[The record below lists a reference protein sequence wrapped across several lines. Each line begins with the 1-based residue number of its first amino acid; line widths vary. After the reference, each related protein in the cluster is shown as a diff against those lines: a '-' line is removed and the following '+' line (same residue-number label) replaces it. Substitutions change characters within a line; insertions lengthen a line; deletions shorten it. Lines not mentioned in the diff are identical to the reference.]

1 MEYLEIIGIIFIKV
15 FNMKVELRNPNIIMK
30 LSRLGSFHQS
40 KLSFLR
46 SFLNEFKDWEY
57 NRDLFELD
65 EKGYGVA
72 VYSFKKKDRVYS
84 LVCFANKIN
93 DNDRSDRV
101 IATKWDAAFTLYD
114 GVPDKKDIKRLKKE
128 VPKQEVGRLSYKEL
142 TLSRAN
148 RSVRIFNHVIDSLSN
163 GVQPNEDL
171 LKKVGYLYRTTA
183 VYGSGKFGLA
193 DRFRIKNR
201 EEINGPFRLEMM
213 LVYLVRQFTFDQVNH
228 ISKHKNPDNAVTLD
242 KKICKNLGI
251 GNSTGLGM
259 APFIVNHPTLL
270 NNWILSREKALKKIR
285 EIKKVKSA
293 DSKLFKECVKNSIKN
308 ITSWNT
314 ESEYQLGKIK
324 LLLKDVEKFLMFLEN
339 DFSFNE
345 DYPFNRIYLWLEN
358 ETCEECTEYV
368 VSIMMEPF
376 NGIIDPLIK
385 EMSSDEEKHFN
396 IPTNRTVDELIKIL
410 ETNYS
415 NIINID
421 FKKKENNK
429 KFWFISKNK
438 EEPRLADRFDEQGA
452 ELEQPL
458 AIARDIKKLYQKLKI
473 TEKNICIANFLIN
486 NSDLRHVV
494 RRAFIIEKFPYSEI
508 QDNTISEKIIPI
520 DMLRLK
526 LSFFGALKFDPRS
539 DKWLR
544 ICMFQGAPLPKEL
557 KNFDDQWV
565 YKSQ

>member
-1 MEYLEIIGIIFIKV
+1 MNIK
-15 FNMKVELRNPNIIMK
+15 LRDPNVIMK

-40 KLSFLR
+40 RLSFLR
-46 SFLNEFKDWEY
+46 SFLSEFKDWDY
-57 NRDLFELD
+57 KRDLFDLD
-65 EKGYGVA
+65 EKGYGTA

-84 LVCFANKIN
+84 LVCFANKID
-93 DNDRSDRV
+93 DNERSDRV
-101 IATKWDAAFTLYD
+101 IATKWDAAFTLHD
-114 GVPDKKDIKRLKKE
+114 GVPLKKDIERLRNE

-148 RSVRIFNHVIDSLSN
+148 KSVRVFDHVVENLSK
-163 GVQPNEDL
+163 GIQPDL
-171 LKKVGYLYRTTA
+171 NLLEKVGYLYRTTA

-228 ISKHKNPDNAVTLD
+228 VAKNRNPKLAVKLD
-242 KKICKNLGI
+242 PKICKNLGI

-270 NNWILSREKALKKIR
+270 NNWIFCRETALKKIR
-285 EIKKVKSA
+285 ELKNVDTQ
-293 DSKLFKECVKNSIKN
+293 DSDLFINCVRSSIKN

-314 ESEYQLGKIK
+314 ESEYQLNKIK
-324 LLLKDVEKFLMFLEN
+324 FLLKDVKKFLNYLEN
-339 DFSFNE
+339 QFDFNKN
-345 DYPFNRIYLWLEN
+345 YPFNDLYIWLEK
-358 ETCEECTEYV
+358 ETCDECIEYI

-376 NGIIDPLIK
+376 DEIIQPLIQK
-385 EMSSDEEKHFN
+385 MSSDEEKYFN
-396 IPTNRTVDELIKIL
+396 IPTDRTLGDLKDIL
-410 ETNYS
+410 EKKYP
-415 NIINID
+415 NILTID
-421 FKKKENNK
+421 FEKKENHK

-438 EEPRLADRFDEQGA
+438 EEPRMADRFEEQGS

-458 AIARDIKKLYQKLKI
+458 AIARDIKKLHERLLRS
-473 TEKNICIANFLIN
+473 EKNFNVGHFLIN
-486 NSDLRHVV
+486 NADLRHVI
-494 RRAFIIEKFPYSEI
+494 RRAFIVEKFPYSEI
-508 QDNTISEKIIPI
+508 QDNTISENTIPI

-544 ICMFQGAPLPKEL
+544 ICMFQGAPLPNEL
-557 KNFDDQWV
+557 KD
-565 YKSQ
+565 